1 MGRKSDIIDR
11 NLELMLSLKNGG
23 MMKLMNAESVG
34 ARGHVVLDG
43 RRYSKMF
50 ATFYYDGDT
59 GEIICFSNS
68 NPSLKDKAR
77 GRFTIA
83 SDFKKE
89 NPYFRIINVVF
100 DEKAS
105 DSANAVLLSCVNLY
119 NSTYEQ
125 VGKKAT

>member
-11 NLELMLSLKNGG
+11 NLELMLSLKDCG

-34 ARGHVVLDG
+34 ARGYVVLDG
-43 RRYSKMF
+43 RRCPQMF
-50 ATFYYDGDT
+50 ANFYYDGET
-59 GEIICFSNS
+59 GEIICFSNRD
-68 NPSLKDKAR
+68 PALKDKAR

-83 SDFKKE
+83 SDFKRE
-89 NPYFRIINVVF
+89 NPYFRIVNVVF

-105 DSANAVLLSCVNLY
+105 DNANAVIMSCVNLY

-125 VGKKAT
+125 VGKKAA